1 MVGYDL
7 KEAIK
12 NGKGRDLPLNLQ
24 LLQFVKNNP
33 EISKQ
38 IKSQAENL
46 LKHITGTQLQNRQ
59 TDNFIQF
66 HVNLPLPL
74 PEQTIDVSF
83 QMKGKKDT
91 EGNLDKNYCHILL
104 DLQMPHLGRVLTHM
118 TIQNR
123 VVSLQVNCDASQIE
137 QMAINLIEP
146 LKTKLLQHEYQL
158 SSIKFDKLTKAKK
171 QNNPLNTT
179 PYHPGGLDV
188 KI

>member
-12 NGKGRDLPLNLQ
+12 NGKSRDLPLNLQ
-24 LLQFVKNNP
+24 LLQFIKNNP
-33 EISKQ
+33 QISKQ

-91 EGNLDKNYCHILL
+91 EGKLDKNYCHILL
-104 DLQMPHLGRVLTHM
+104 DFMPHLGRVVTHM

-123 VVSLQVNCDASQIE
+123 VVSLQIKSDASHIE
-137 QMAINLIEP
+137 RMAINLMEP
-146 LKTKLLQHEYQL
+146 LNKAITTWI
-158 SSIKFDKLTKAKK
+158 SIKFH
-171 QNNPLNTT
+171 Q
-179 PYHPGGLDV
+179 V
-188 KI
+188 